1 MKLGLAI
8 DYSQPQITI
17 PYEKI
22 ALAERLGYDSV
33 WSAEAY
39 GSDALT
45 PLGFVGSRT
54 QHLRL
59 GTGLIQLAARTPV
72 ATAMAAATLD
82 QLSGGNRVIIGLGVS
97 GPQIVEGW
105 YGRPWGKP
113 VDQLRDYVSIMRK
126 VFKREGP
133 VTHEGKA
140 ISLPYTG
147 EGSIGQGKPLKCIL
161 HPNPDIPI
169 WLGCGGPA
177 STRLMAEL
185 CDGWLPMGL
194 TPENW
199 ESTYLP
205 LVEEGL
211 AKANAPRVSAIKD
224 GNSETDMSGAEASG
238 SQSAPKTLADL
249 EIQGGCHVEVTEDVE
264 AAWARRKP
272 AIGFLVGGYGSRTH
286 NFHKETMIRRGYG
299 EAAEKVQELFLGGK
313 RDEAFAAIPDAY
325 IDEMGLYGTEER
337 IRQRFGR
344 FRGGPF
350 TGLTVHTDDLEIVE
364 MMADVAGLTPRD

>member
-1 MKLGLAI
+1 
-8 DYSQPQITI
+8 
-17 PYEKI
+17 
-22 ALAERLGYDSV
+22 
-33 WSAEAY
+33 
-39 GSDALT
+39 
-45 PLGFVGSRT
+45 
-54 QHLRL
+54 
-59 GTGLIQLAARTPV
+59 
-72 ATAMAAATLD
+72 MAAATLD

-140 ISLPYTG
+140 VSLPYTG

-199 ESTYLP
+199 ESTYRP

-211 AKANAPRVSAIKD
+211 AKANASRAKAED
-224 GNSETDMSGAEASG
+224 GDSETEATETGAQSGKA
-238 SQSAPKTLADL
+238 APKTLADL
-249 EIQGGCHVEVTEDVE
+249 EIQGGCHVEVTDDVE

-299 EAAEKVQELFLGGK
+299 EEAEKVQEMFLSGK

-337 IRQRFGR
+337 IRERFER
-344 FRGGPF
+344 FHGGPF
-350 TGLTVHTDDLEIVE
+350 TGLTVHTDDMEIVE
-364 MMADVAGLTPRD
+364 MMADVAGLTPKD

>member
-1 MKLGLAI
+1 
-8 DYSQPQITI
+8 
-17 PYEKI
+17 
-22 ALAERLGYDSV
+22 
-33 WSAEAY
+33 
-39 GSDALT
+39 
-45 PLGFVGSRT
+45 
-54 QHLRL
+54 
-59 GTGLIQLAARTPV
+59 
-72 ATAMAAATLD
+72 MAAATLD
-82 QLSGGNRVIIGLGVS
+82 QLSGGNRVIIGIGVS

-140 ISLPYTG
+140 VSLPYTG

-199 ESTYLP
+199 ESVYHP

-211 AKANAPRVSAIKD
+211 AKANASRANAED
-224 GNSETDMSGAEASG
+224 GDSETEATETGAQG
-238 SQSAPKTLADL
+238 GKSAPKTLADL

-299 EAAEKVQELFLGGK
+299 EEAEKVQEMFLCGK
-313 RDEAFAAIPDAY
+313 RDEAFATIPDAY
-325 IDEMGLYGTEER
+325 IDEMGLYGDEKR
-337 IRQRFGR
+337 IRERFGR
-344 FRGGPF
+344 FHGGPF
-350 TGLTVHTDDLEIVE
+350 TGLTVHTDDMEIVE

>member
-1 MKLGLAI
+1 MIKLGIAI
-8 DYSQPQITI
+8 DYSQPQIII

-22 ALAERLGYDSV
+22 SLAERLGYDSV

-45 PLGFVGSRT
+45 PLGFIGSRT

-140 ISLPYTG
+140 VSLPYTG

-199 ESTYLP
+199 ESVYHP

-211 AKANAPRVSAIKD
+211 AKANASRAKAED
-224 GNSETDMSGAEASG
+224 GDSETEATETGAQGGKA
-238 SQSAPKTLADL
+238 APKTLADL
-249 EIQGGCHVEVTEDVE
+249 EIQGGCHVEVTDDVE

-299 EAAEKVQELFLGGK
+299 EEAEKVQEMFLGGK

-325 IDEMGLYGTEER
+325 IDEMGLYGSEKR
-337 IRQRFGR
+337 IRERFER
-344 FRGGPF
+344 FHGGPF
-350 TGLTVHTDDLEIVE
+350 TGLTVHTDDMEIVE
-364 MMADVAGLTPRD
+364 MMADVAELTPRD